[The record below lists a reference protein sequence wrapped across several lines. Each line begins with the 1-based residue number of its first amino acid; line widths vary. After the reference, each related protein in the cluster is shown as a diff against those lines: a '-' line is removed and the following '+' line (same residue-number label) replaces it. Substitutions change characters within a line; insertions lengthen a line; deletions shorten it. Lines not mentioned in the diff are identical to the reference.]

1 MSKGLLVLGPVPSI
15 CPLES
20 SFAGSRYLDLP
31 YRIILTQE
39 RRKGSNAWLSVVEE
53 LPGCEAHG
61 DTPEEATQALR
72 DEIAAWIDKA
82 LERGEQIPRPRFQ
95 PTAADGRL
103 SLRIPQSLHEAL
115 AHAAVREGLS
125 LDQFVTIALA
135 GVIRW
140 RPGENE
146 PSGRWIQSRAEDI
159 VGDDEPRHGVRRA
172 IMLNVWLLVL
182 VAVAAVGVLVAA
194 VVHGL

>member
-1 MSKGLLVLGPVPSI
+1 MLAFGPVPSI
-15 CPLES
+15 GPLES

-39 RRKGSNAWLSVVEE
+39 RRRGSHAWLSLVEE
-53 LPGCEAHG
+53 LPGCEARG

-72 DEIAAWIDKA
+72 DAIAAWVDNA

-95 PTAADGRL
+95 PAAADGQL

-115 AHAAVREGLS
+115 AHAAVREGLTVE
-125 LDQFVTIALA
+125 QFVTVSLA
-135 GVIRW
+135 GVLHW
-140 RPGENE
+140 RPGASEG
-146 PSGRWIQSRAEDI
+146 SARWIQSRAEDI
-159 VGDDEPRHGVRRA
+159 VSDDEPPHGLRRA

-182 VAVAAVGVLVAA
+182 VVLAAVGVLIAA
-194 VVHGL
+194 VAHGL